1 MDRVIVYPGSIP
13 LDTDMLDTNR
23 NTMIGL
29 GALLAATLG
38 LNPIVDGLV
47 VTPGAPGGLAIR
59 IGPGS
64 LSGLQRLDATA
75 YGSLPMQT
83 ALGLAKMG
91 INTGEVD
98 LTLTAP
104 TTTGQAQATL
114 VEASF
119 AEIDT
124 QLIAMPYYNAAAPTQ
139 PWLGAGNNGASQPT
153 RRTQTVT
160 ITLKVGAAAPAGQAI
175 DPVADPGCVPL
186 VAITLL
192 AGQTTLA
199 QANIRPVPTSS
210 GIPYKLGQLRPG
222 MSQAQAFT
230 VSGTFVV
237 PANTSIV
244 RVTAVGGGG
253 AAGTHPSSPGG
264 GAGAGG
270 QSVGFL
276 PGLVPGQAIAI
287 TVGNGGQP
295 VAGGGGGGNG
305 GTSAF
310 GPYMAATG
318 GQGGAGGNG
327 GAATFTGG
335 AGGLGLGGSANST
348 GSWGFDAIPVAGKGG
363 DGGGPGGGR
372 GTSNGA
378 AGLSAGA
385 PGGGGGGGGST
396 APSGGSAGVGGAGA
410 SGLILVEW

>member
-38 LNPIVDGLV
+38 LNPVVDGLA
-47 VTPGAPGGLAIR
+47 VTPGAAGGLAIR

-64 LSGLQRLDATA
+64 LSGLQRLDATP

-83 ALGLAKMG
+83 SLGLAKMG
-91 INTGEVD
+91 INTGAVD

-104 TTTGQAQATL
+104 TGSGQAQTIL

-119 AEIDT
+119 AETDG
-124 QLIAMPYYNAAAPTQ
+124 QVVALPYYNAAAPTQ

-153 RRTQTVT
+153 RRTQTVA
-160 ITLKVGAAAPAGQAI
+160 ITLKAGAVAAAGQTVDPA
-175 DPVADPGCVPL
+175 ADPGCVPL

-192 AGQTTLA
+192 AGQTTLV
-199 QANIRPVPTSS
+199 QANIRAVPTSP

-230 VSGTFVV
+230 ASGTFVV
-237 PANTSIV
+237 PANTSIL
-244 RVTAVGGGG
+244 RVTVFGGGG
-253 AAGTHPSSPGG
+253 AAGTHPSLPGG
-264 GAGAGG
+264 GGGSSG

-276 PGLVPGQAIAI
+276 PGLLPGQPIAI
-287 TVGNGGQP
+287 TIGGGGQP
-295 VAGGGGGGNG
+295 APGGGGGGNG

-318 GQGGAGGNG
+318 GQGGAGGTG
-327 GAATFTGG
+327 GAGTFTGG
-335 AGGLGLGGSANST
+335 AGGFGLGGAVNSA
-348 GSWGFDAIPVAGKGG
+348 GSWGFDAIPIAGKGG

-378 AGLSAGA
+378 AGLGGGS

-396 APSGGSAGVGGAGA
+396 APSGGVAGVGGAGA